1 MRRSEII
8 VVLTA
13 AALCTG
19 GFVMFL
25 LSLHRAAVR

>member
-1 MRRSEII
+1 MRRGEILVI
-8 VVLTA
+8 LAA

-25 LSLHRAAVR
+25 LSLHRAVQ

>member
-1 MRRSEII
+1 MRGSEKFLI
-8 VVLTA
+8 LAA

-25 LSLHRAAVR
+25 LSLHRAVR